1 MKNITI
7 TITLLVS
14 LIIVK
19 PDYAQTFFEEIPIPD
34 TVFIQCMEVN
44 GNGDIFLGS
53 LAEIGGGGV
62 YRLLK
67 GDSLWEC
74 VYPFPNGGDPLSIEI
89 TENGTIYVGTNSGY
103 WEPYLLRSNDNG
115 YTWEGVDVPGSES
128 VSSIFSSGVDSIIL
142 GMNPYNPIVIYSTDA
157 GQTWDS
163 NPVTTVNQN
172 YVWDFAITA
181 DQTLYLAM
189 MCFTSNHGGVYKS
202 IDFGETWEFDG
213 LLNHQVSSVAVNSK
227 GDLFSGDWY
236 VTSSVPAGLY
246 CKRYGSDEY
255 QLVHEVMGIG
265 DLVVTK
271 QDYVYA
277 CTDYWI
283 FNTPDYGQTINII
296 NDSLSLK
303 MEHLDIDNDGYLY
316 ACHSLRLIKSLQ
328 PICFGVNIFE
338 KKENCFSVFP
348 NPVFDKL
355 YVTNLTKGIDSKV
368 MLFDV
373 KGNFLFQKNIYMNDH
388 YLDTSDLIPGV
399 YFLYIEDSSNDISII
414 KILKL

>member
-1 MKNITI
+1 MKKII
-7 TITLLVS
+7 FFITLFISLVV
-14 LIIVK
+14 VK
-19 PDYAQTFFEEIPIPD
+19 PDYAQNFFEEISIPD

-44 GNGDIFLGS
+44 GDGDIFLGS
-53 LAEIGGGGV
+53 LPELGKGGV

-67 GDSLWEC
+67 GDSIWEC
-74 VYPFPNGGDPLSIEI
+74 VYPFPNGGAPLSMEI
-89 TENGTIYVGTNSGY
+89 MENGTIYVGTNSGY
-103 WEPYLLRSNDNG
+103 WEHYLIRSFDNG
-115 YTWEGVDVPGSES
+115 DSWEGVDIPGSSS
-128 VSSIFSSGVDSIIL
+128 VSSIFSSGVDSIIF
-142 GMNPYNPIVIYSTDA
+142 GINPYNPVVIHSTDA

-172 YVWDFAITA
+172 YIWDFAITA

-213 LLNHQVSSVAVNSK
+213 LLNHQVSSVAVNSN

-236 VTSSVPAGLY
+236 VTGSVSAGLY
-246 CKRYGSDEY
+246 CKRNDSDEY
-255 QLVHEVMGIG
+255 HLVHEATGIS
-265 DLVVTK
+265 DLVVSN

-296 NDSLSLK
+296 YDSLSLK
-303 MEHLDIDNDGYLY
+303 MEHLDIDTEGYLY
-316 ACHSLRLIKSLQ
+316 ACHSLRLLRSIQTISSGVGIYEEKSD
-328 PICFGVNIFE
+328 NI
-338 KKENCFSVFP
+338 SVFP

-355 YVTNLTKGIDSKV
+355 YVSNDTNIADCNVILFDINGSILSQNFISTKGKFI
-368 MLFDV
+368 
-373 KGNFLFQKNIYMNDH
+373 
-388 YLDTSDLIPGV
+388 DTSDLFPGI
-399 YFLYIEDSSNDISII
+399 YFLYIEDSSNNIFIT